1 MDGRTDRI
9 LIARPRLHSMLRGKN
24 RTIVSSFVWTQYRN
38 VTDSDIHNPIAIT
51 AVCVGSSV
59 DRCKSD
65 IKPVGRDVHDVL
77 VLDVTDTAVGP
88 LVEWYS
94 VDVL

>member
-1 MDGRTDRI
+1 M
-9 LIARPRLHSMLRGKN
+9 
-24 RTIVSSFVWTQYRN
+24 
-38 VTDSDIHNPIAIT
+38 
-51 AVCVGSSV
+51 